1 MRHDFHW
8 SAGYASQRSPVFAR
22 NIVATSHPLAAQAG
36 LRMLAAGGN
45 AVDAAVATAAV
56 MTLVEPCSNGLGSDA
71 FAIVWDGQR
80 LQGLNASG
88 HAPTAWTPEH
98 FRRRHGPDG
107 KGLKEVPGV
116 RDLTD
121 ANLMGMLTDD
131 RVKSTIRMGK
141 PPTMPAFA
149 HFAEPSLKVLVA
161 YVRQLSTP
169 QIAAGAAPQPAPA
182 PAP

>member
-1 MRHDFHW
+1 MLLAD
-8 SAGYASQRSPVFAR
+8 RSSRTGRLAL
-22 NIVATSHPLAAQAG
+22 LAA
-36 LRMLAAGGN
+36 LLASACS
-45 AVDAAVATAAV
+45 
-56 MTLVEPCSNGLGSDA
+56 EPTGPEKPIDGA
-71 FAIVWDGQR
+71 RIFAQNCAR
-80 LQGLNASG
+80 C
-88 HAPTAWTPEH
+88 
-98 FRRRHGPDG
+98 HGPDG

-121 ANLMGMLTDD
+121 ANLMGLLTDD
-131 RVKSTIRMGK
+131 RVKQTIRMGK